1 LPMMF
6 TLTILLAMIAH
17 RLTRSRPATLLA
29 ITGTVFMTAPNLY
42 LGVNLGMFTW
52 RGFQSWT
59 GPTQTFGA
67 LLFAPVVLLLVDLLE
82 GRRRDVGR
90 WLLLG
95 VFMVAVMGAKATH
108 LPPLAAGLAAVVG
121 VEVIRRRRVP
131 WPALV
136 TLGMTAACSLFA
148 QVVLFGG
155 ASQGTMVDPLS
166 LLRRAWGELTG
177 HVGAAEPPPLSVL
190 GVTGLYALCLAV
202 AWCGI
207 LGLLCRP
214 KLLLRPAVV
223 LLLGMG
229 AACVAAVLLLGHP
242 HLGQLYFF
250 GACYPYMMIVA
261 AYGLSVIVRRA
272 RMPLRTIAYA
282 VGAGVMTAY
291 LIRMLCDVRTPLPP
305 GRPDT
310 VLYLPYAALLAVVV
324 LVAVALMAT
333 GRGGLR
339 AWAFMLVAFAA
350 VGPPAAWF
358 TRVLPGAESV
368 PVARTFGEVPPVA
381 VQAVPEGALEAG
393 RWLRDHSDPDD
404 LVATNA
410 HCRWGYENP
419 CDSRQFWVAA
429 LSERRVLVEG
439 WTYTAAN
446 MSRWRPGSLPEY
458 LPFWDGE
465 RLALNDAAFRTPS
478 AATIGRLR
486 ERYGVRWLFVDE
498 RRTGP
503 ASGIEDFAEL
513 RFRSGD
519 CAVYRI
525 PDGSA

>member
-1 LPMMF
+1 EPLVLLFRLGMLPMMF
-6 TLTILLAMIAH
+6 ALIVLLAMIAR
-17 RLTRSRPATLLA
+17 RLTGSRPAALLA
-29 ITGTVFMTAPNLY
+29 ITGTLFMTAPNLY
-42 LGVNLGMFTW
+42 LGVNIGTFTW

-82 GRRRDVGR
+82 RRRRDVGG

-108 LPPLAAGLAAVVG
+108 LPPLAAGLAAVVV
-121 VEVIRRRRVP
+121 VEVIRRRRIP
-131 WPALV
+131 RPALAA
-136 TLGMTAACSLFA
+136 LGMTVACSLFA
-148 QVVLFGG
+148 QVILFGG
-155 ASQGTMVDPLS
+155 ARQGMTVDPLS

-177 HVGAAEPPPLSVL
+177 HAGAVEPPPPSVL
-190 GVTGLYALCLAV
+190 GVTALYVLCLAV

-214 KLLLRPAVV
+214 RLLLRPAVV

-250 GACYPYMMIVA
+250 GAGYPYLMIVT

-282 VGAGVMTAY
+282 AGAGVTTAY
-291 LIRMLCDVRTPLPP
+291 LIRLLCDVRTPLRP
-305 GRPDT
+305 GQPDT
-310 VLYLPYAALLAVVV
+310 VLYLPYAVLLSVAV
-324 LVAVALMAT
+324 LVAVALVTT

-339 AWAFMLVAFAA
+339 AWAFTLVAFAA

-381 VQAVPEGALEAG
+381 VQAVPLGALEAG
-393 RWLRDHSDPDD
+393 RWLRAHSDPDD
-404 LVATNA
+404 LVATDT
-410 HCRWGYENP
+410 HCRWG
-419 CDSRQFWVAA
+419 Q
-429 LSERRVLVEG
+429 
-439 WTYTAAN
+439 
-446 MSRWRPGSLPEY
+446 
-458 LPFWDGE
+458 
-465 RLALNDAAFRTPS
+465 
-478 AATIGRLR
+478 
-486 ERYGVRWLFVDE
+486 
-498 RRTGP
+498 
-503 ASGIEDFAEL
+503 
-513 RFRSGD
+513 
-519 CAVYRI
+519 
-525 PDGSA
+525 

>member
-6 TLTILLAMIAH
+6 TLTILLAMITH
-17 RLTRSRPATLLA
+17 RLTRSHPATLLA

-121 VEVIRRRRVP
+121 VEVIRRRRIP
-131 WPALV
+131 RSALV
-136 TLGMTAACSLFA
+136 ALGMTVACSLFA

-155 ASQGTMVDPLS
+155 ARQGTMVDPLS

-190 GVTGLYALCLAV
+190 GVTVLYALCLAV

-214 KLLLRPAVV
+214 RLLLRPAVV

-272 RMPLRTIAYA
+272 RMPLGTIAYA

-368 PVARTFGEVPPVA
+368 PVARTFGEVPPVP
-381 VQAVPEGALEAG
+381 VQAVPQGALEAG
-393 RWLRDHSDPDD
+393 RWLRAHSDPDD

-446 MSRWRPGSLPEY
+446 MSHWRPGSPPEY
-458 LPFWDGE
+458 LPFWDEE
-465 RLALNDAAFRTPS
+465 RIRLNDAAFQAPS

-486 ERYGVRWLFVDE
+486 ERYGVRWLFADE
-498 RRTGP
+498 HRTGRT
-503 ASGIEDFAEL
+503 SRIGDFAEL